1 MPNGPR
7 LSVALRMG
15 RVARALTN
23 SQATDIRMAHF
34 AGVSVTELMAVYGIS
49 RNTTWAIL
57 HGWTYRDAPGPFV
70 EMKTNKGRSLSP
82 FNWFHR
88 TIPLCR
94 VVRDNCTE
102 L

>member
-70 EMKTNKGRSLSP
+70 EMKTNKGRSLRNAP
-82 FNWFHR
+82 VGRKGGW
-88 TIPLCR
+88 PP
-94 VVRDNCTE
+94 
-102 L
+102 